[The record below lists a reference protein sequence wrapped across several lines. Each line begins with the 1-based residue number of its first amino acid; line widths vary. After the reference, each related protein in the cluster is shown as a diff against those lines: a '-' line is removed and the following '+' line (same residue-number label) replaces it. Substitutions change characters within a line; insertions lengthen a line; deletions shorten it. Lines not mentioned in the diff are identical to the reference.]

1 MAGVLVLPGRRD
13 RCPLSPSPGCDPS
26 VRERQWSVVALD
38 GRHPGAAAWQA
49 CFQLGQQP
57 PARRRC
63 DAARLHRR
71 LARCR
76 PPRHWPVADLRPGL
90 GGPAF
95 HVKGRRACGERLAVT
110 LGPAAKR
117 RLLRARPC
125 GRCAPPATRR
135 RVPPCSAGSPARRLP
150 AAFTLPGGPDGPRV
164 ARDGPP
170 VSRRRGVDCSGPV
183 RVPGVMDRL
192 KGRRGPTIFLAE
204 EPKTS

>member
-26 VRERQWSVVALD
+26 LRERQWSVVAID

-49 CFQLGQQP
+49 CFQLGQQQ

-63 DAARLHRR
+63 DAARLYRR
-71 LARCR
+71 LARRR
-76 PPRHWPVADLRPGL
+76 PPRHRPVVDLRSVL

-95 HVKGRRACGERLAVT
+95 EVKGRRASGGHARSRRQEAAPSGAT
-110 LGPAAKR
+110 LRALRAASRSTALPAMQHREDPVR
-117 RLLRARPC
+117 RLL
-125 GRCAPPATRR
+125 
-135 RVPPCSAGSPARRLP
+135 
-150 AAFTLPGGPDGPRV
+150 AAFTLPGGPDGPHV
-164 ARDGPP
+164 ARGGPP
-170 VSRRRGVDCSGPV
+170 VSRRRGVYCSGFM

-204 EPKTS
+204 EPKKS